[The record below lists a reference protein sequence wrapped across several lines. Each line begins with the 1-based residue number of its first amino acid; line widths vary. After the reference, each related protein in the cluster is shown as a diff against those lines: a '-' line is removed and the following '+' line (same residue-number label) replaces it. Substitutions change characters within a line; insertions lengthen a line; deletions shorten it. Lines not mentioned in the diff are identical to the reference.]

1 MLHLVVLLV
10 AAVAAS
16 ANVIN
21 ENYCPVLK
29 PVENFN
35 LTAYQGTWYEISKY
49 PNSAEKNGKCGSVE
63 YKLDGEVL
71 KVKDIHVVDGVQTY
85 AEGTAKLAADA
96 NKAGKLVVSLKFGDV
111 TKDSPLNILATD
123 YTHYAIAH
131 NCKYD
136 EKNKNQQD
144 FAWEILS
151 RSKKLEGEAKT
162 AVDNYLKA
170 NAKELDT
177 SKFVQTDFSEAACK
191 FTSTNLITEAVK
203 HH

>member
-1 MLHLVVLLV
+1 MLRLVVLLV
-10 AAVAAS
+10 AAVAVS
-16 ANVIN
+16 ANVIH
-21 ENYCPVLK
+21 ENICPVLK

-49 PNSAEKNGKCGSVE
+49 PNSAEKNGKCASAE
-63 YKLDGEVL
+63 YKLDGEL
-71 KVKDIHVVDGVQTY
+71 MKVKNVHVVDGVQTY
-85 AEGTAKLAADA
+85 IEGTAKLAADA

-136 EKNKNQQD
+136 EKNKNHQD
-144 FAWEILS
+144 FAWILS
-151 RSKKLEGEAKT
+151 RSKKLEGDAKT

-177 SKFVQTDFSEAACK
+177 TKFVQTDFSEAACK
-191 FTSTNLITEAVK
+191 FTSTSLITEAVK